1 MPGTNAVTRFFTEL
15 RRRRVLHIGGVYI
28 AAAWLITEIVNFL
41 LEQAMA
47 PAWAFRLLAIVFVV
61 GFPVAVVMA
70 WVIQVQ
76 ADGKRVL
83 DSSTGQHKM
92 VIGAVV
98 LGIVAMAG
106 LAWLILPRIEDTS
119 AVPAYDPM
127 PNSVAVMPFLNP
139 GATPR
144 EVTIGNTLYTAL
156 TDGLEASEVT
166 QVLLKLKQRPA
177 DLAAY
182 GRSVRVMTLLAGRV
196 LRSGGSTQVELTLL
210 DAASGRARWTR
221 QFDWEPTQIK
231 ELGTEI
237 ANNVL
242 HSLDLPT
249 ISIKRFAGTDS
260 GAAYDAFLSGEQ
272 HAASFNIA
280 KLRTAMDD
288 FQRAIDLDPGYVQAY
303 VALAETI
310 RSYIWYTGPVKAE
323 RKPLVKRAKQALQ
336 TAQELNPEFAPVISA
351 FGAYSGDRELAVQAY
366 EHALEIDPDHARS
379 YHRLGLIKEREN
391 QPQEAERLVR
401 KALSMDP
408 LNADWHNDLA
418 GILWAQG
425 RDEDAIAQV
434 RRSIELEP
442 DLVWNNH
449 KLSVWSGYDLG
460 RLDDAIIYA
469 RKAYSLDP
477 DNGGIAWE
485 IFGWY
490 LDIGAREE
498 ALAWMD
504 WQLELRPGSK
514 WTWLASGLGHA
525 RFGNDDAA
533 REYLERI
540 LEVDPQ
546 FSLALRALGTYDIE
560 AGRAEHALQRWQRA
574 YPVLTTGKGL
584 VIDINNYGK
593 AMIFTQFLLEMGE
606 SERAQLFKDGLLAF
620 ISNWQSPYR
629 ESMQLDN
636 DPEIYAT
643 LGHKEETLKALRRSI
658 IDNRFLATSMWYDL
672 PVYDFVRE
680 EPEFKAIMDTLQAE
694 LAEQLKRVRAMEC
707 NGELAPAPGI
717 AHLTACD

>member
-1 MPGTNAVTRFFTEL
+1 MLPVAGA
-15 RRRRVLHIGGVYI
+15 YI
-28 AAAWLITEIVNFL
+28 AIAWLVTEIADFFL
-41 LEQAMA
+41 VQADA
-47 PAWAFRLLAIVFVV
+47 PAWSLRLLAIVFVV
-61 GFPVAVVMA
+61 GFPVAVVLA

-76 ADGKRVL
+76 ADGKRAL
-83 DSSTGQHKM
+83 DPSKGQHKT
-92 VIGAVV
+92 VIGAIT
-98 LGIVAMAG
+98 LGIVATAG
-106 LAWLILPRIEDTS
+106 LAWLILPRIEDAP
-119 AVPAYDPM
+119 AVVAYDPM

-139 GATPR
+139 EATPR

-166 QVLLKLKQRPA
+166 QVLLRLKQRPA

-196 LRSGGSTQVELTLL
+196 LRSGGSTKVEMTLL
-210 DAASGRARWTR
+210 DASSGKARWTR
-221 QFDWEPTQIK
+221 QFDWEPTRIK

-237 ANNVL
+237 ANDVL
-242 HSLDLPT
+242 QSLDMPT
-249 ISIKRFAGTDS
+249 ISTNRFAGTDS

-280 KLRTAMDD
+280 RLRTAMDD
-288 FQRAIDLDPGYVQAY
+288 FQQAIDLDPGYVQAY

-310 RSYIWYTGPVKAE
+310 RWYIRYTGPVKAE
-323 RKPLVKRAKQALQ
+323 RKALMERAKQALEM
-336 TAQELNPEFAPVISA
+336 AQQFDSGSAAVISA
-351 FGAYSGDRELAVQAY
+351 LGFISGDRELAKQAY
-366 EHALEIDPDHARS
+366 EHALEIDPNHARS
-379 YHRLGLIKEREN
+379 YHRLGRFKERED

-425 RDEDAIAQV
+425 RDEEAIAEV

-442 DLVWNNH
+442 DLVWNNQ

-460 RLDDAIIYA
+460 RLDDAIIHA

-490 LDIGAREE
+490 VDIGAREE
-498 ALAWMD
+498 AMAWMD
-504 WQLELRPGSK
+504 RQLELRPGSK
-514 WTWLASGLGHA
+514 WNWIASGLGYA
-525 RFGNDDAA
+525 WFGDDDAA
-533 REYLERI
+533 REYFERI
-540 LEVDPQ
+540 LEEDPQ
-546 FSLALRALGTYDIE
+546 FTLALRALGTYDIE

-574 YPVLTTGKGL
+574 FPVLTTGKDL
-584 VIDINNYGK
+584 VIDIDNYGK
-593 AMIFTQFLLEMGE
+593 AMVFTQFLLETGE
-606 SERAQLFKDGLLAF
+606 SERAQPFQDGLLAF
-620 ISNWQSPYR
+620 LSYRQSPYR
-629 ESMQLDN
+629 ESMQLDD

-643 LGHKEETLKALRRSI
+643 LGRKEETLKALRRSI
-658 IDNRFLATSMWYDL
+658 IDNSFLATSMWYDL

-694 LAEQLKRVRAMEC
+694 LAEQLKRVREMEC
-707 NGELAPAPGI
+707 NGELAFAPGVVQV
-717 AHLTACD
+717 LACD